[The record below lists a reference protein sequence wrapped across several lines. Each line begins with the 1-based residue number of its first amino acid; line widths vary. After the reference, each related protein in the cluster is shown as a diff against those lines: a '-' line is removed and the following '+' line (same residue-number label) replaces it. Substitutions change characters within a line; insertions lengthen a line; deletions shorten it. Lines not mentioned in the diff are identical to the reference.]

1 MLGWTLRRDAELAL
15 LQQINDRELKAL
27 VAELNAAKEYI
38 RKCEALI
45 EHERQRIDAE
55 RERADRTTDA
65 LLQQNGLPATTATV
79 RRELDIAEADAIEK
93 RKDYAKELQEIYGES
108 MDDLMDEGVE
118 PLPEPI
124 QAVAVELG
132 KSA

>member
-1 MLGWTLRRDAELAL
+1 MLGWSLLRDAELAL
-15 LQQINDRELKAL
+15 RQEINDRELKAL

-45 EHERQRIDAE
+45 EHERSRIDAE

-79 RRELDIAEADAIEK
+79 RRELEIAEAEANEK
-93 RKDYAKELQEIYGES
+93 RADYQKELYEIYGES
-108 MDDLMDEGVE
+108 MDDLIDDGVE
-118 PLPEPI
+118 PLSEPI
-124 QAVAVELG
+124 QAVAAELTS
-132 KSA
+132 K